1 MNDFTQLLER
11 AQAVTTITAPV
22 GIKQRIADTA
32 NEISLAGHSQ
42 AQLDIAITAIAH
54 LIAKLYVT
62 ETDGSMA
69 NVDSMTGRILMR
81 PLPWG
86 ESGAVRWGLRRW
98 EGQCLRRLML
108 DRVGQRRRLPC
119 LFDYNTESRQ
129 WHLNTHDYPTGED
142 ALRWLKSDGPR
153 LSEWRTIV
161 NDYRSDAHAR
171 MIRRRN

>member
-1 MNDFTQLLER
+1 MELTQLLER
-11 AQAVTTITAPV
+11 AQAVTVIKAPAA
-22 GIKQRIADTA
+22 IKQRIADTA
-32 NEISLAGHSQ
+32 AELDLSGHSQ
-42 AQLDIAITAIAH
+42 ARLDIAVTAIAH

-62 ETDGSMA
+62 EADGSMA

-86 ESGAVRWGLRRW
+86 ESGAIRWGLRRW

-108 DRVGQRRRLPC
+108 DRVGQRRRLAC

-161 NDYRSDAHAR
+161 NDYRSAAHAR

>member
-11 AQAVTTITAPV
+11 AQVVTTIAAPAA
-22 GIKQRIADTA
+22 IKQRIAATA
-32 NEISLAGHSQ
+32 DELNLAGHSQ

-54 LIAKLYVT
+54 LIAKLYTT
-62 ETDGSMA
+62 EADGGLA

-86 ESGAVRWGLRRW
+86 ESGAARWGLRRW

-129 WHLNTHDYPTGED
+129 WHLNTHDYPTGVD
-142 ALRWLKSDGPR
+142 ALEWLKRDGPR
-153 LSEWRTIV
+153 LSEWRTII
-161 NDYRSDAHAR
+161 NDYRSAAHAR

>member
-1 MNDFTQLLER
+1 MNDFTKLLER
-11 AQAVTTITAPV
+11 AQSVTTVTAPAS
-22 GIKQRIADTA
+22 IKQRIADTA
-32 NEISLAGHSQ
+32 DEISLAGHSQ

-54 LIAKLYVT
+54 LIAKLYTT
-62 ETDGSMA
+62 EVDGILA

-119 LFDYNTESRQ
+119 LFDYNNEARQ
-129 WHLNTHDYPTGED
+129 WHLNTRDYPTGAD
-142 ALRWLKSDGPR
+142 AMKWLKSDGPR

-161 NDYRSDAHAR
+161 NDYRADAHER
-171 MIRRRN
+171 MSRRRK

>member
-1 MNDFTQLLER
+1 MTELTQLLER
-11 AQAVTTITAPV
+11 AQIVTTIATPAS
-22 GIKQRIADTA
+22 IKQRIAPTA
-32 NEISLAGHSQ
+32 DELNLAGHSQ

-62 ETDGSMA
+62 EADAGLA

-86 ESGAVRWGLRRW
+86 ESGAARWGLRRW

-129 WHLNTHDYPTGED
+129 WHLNTHDYPTGVD
-142 ALRWLKSDGPR
+142 ALEWLKRDGPR
-153 LSEWRTIV
+153 LVEWRTII
-161 NDYRSDAHAR
+161 NDYRSAAHAR
-171 MIRRRN
+171 MIRLRK

>member
-1 MNDFTQLLER
+1 MTELTQLLER
-11 AQAVTTITAPV
+11 AQAVTTIKAPSA
-22 GIKQRIADTA
+22 IKQRIADTA
-32 NEISLAGHSQ
+32 AELSLSGHSQ

-54 LIAKLYVT
+54 LVAHLYAT
-62 ETDGSMA
+62 ESDGSMA